1 MPAASLFIS
10 FDVSSAELFELTSG
24 GVKFKLLSLRSSP
37 NLMLDS
43 NRKTV
48 VVPTGGR
55 VSTTPAI
62 RSSPSGKTPARSLTV
77 IDGERTPPA
86 SARTSLLIPRPVS
99 QKKPTK
105 RHSRIA
111 PPPTKTSSETSVKV
125 KPSILTSILE
135 DEEVRCEESDPPP
148 PPVEGAERNE
158 QADDDREDDQEDL
171 DRTLQ
176 QDHIANEINELNNVN
191 PPAGVSTMSRS
202 LETVIEDARCTVI
215 CKQKFMAAPVPAKP
229 ITSEVSIPVWVNYC
243 SLFLVV
249 LMFLLVAFLT
259 ACTII
264 VNYDHLMA
272 FWDPSHAVQPP
283 EVQPEELTGFDLLQ
297 RWLGELW
304 QNIVNLVS
312 TGKRFRK

>member
-1 MPAASLFIS
+1 
-10 FDVSSAELFELTSG
+10 
-24 GVKFKLLSLRSSP
+24 
-37 NLMLDS
+37 MLDS

-55 VSTTPAI
+55 VSTAPAI
-62 RSSPSGKTPARSLTV
+62 RSSPSGKTPARSLTF
-77 IDGERTPPA
+77 INGERTPPA
-86 SARTSLLIPRPVS
+86 SARTSSLIPRPVS

-105 RHSRIA
+105 RPSRIA
-111 PPPTKTSSETSVKV
+111 PPPTKTSSERSVKV
-125 KPSILTSILE
+125 KPSILISTLE
-135 DEEVRCEESDPPP
+135 DEEAEGCDAPDPPP

-191 PPAGVSTMSRS
+191 PPAGFVTMSRS
-202 LETVIEDARCTVI
+202 LETVMEDARCKIV